1 MKCVKQLIFSQRIG
15 AKESNHKIEMTL
27 KRFFFVLFGQF
38 CGQMKLLNHEKNF

>member
-27 KRFFFVLFGQF
+27 KRFFLSFLANSVGR
-38 CGQMKLLNHEKNF
+38 